1 MATSTYH
8 RRPIW
13 ATAVPAVVPVAVP
26 FALRA
31 SGGMS

>member
-8 RRPIW
+8 RRPAW
-13 ATAVPAVVPVAVP
+13 ATVPAVMPVAVP

-31 SGGMS
+31 SGGM